1 MEILLQITI
10 KELSRLEVIQ
20 RLSKK
25 DEPKRSS
32 SHPIFFTQDMSLEE
46 WYRNI
51 FRGCLTIDKLY
62 DGLIKRCGV
71 V

>member
-1 MEILLQITI
+1 METLLQIRI

-25 DEPKRSS
+25 DEPKRNCGQ
-32 SHPIFFTQDMSLEE
+32 PVFYLEMSLDE

-51 FRGCLTIDKLY
+51 IRGCLTIDKLY